1 MLARQI
7 HGADTERLGLA
18 VGQEADEGT
27 AGEIRADEIGRQHRD
42 PGAGKGCPARDGRL
56 VALQLP
62 SHGYPERL
70 TVLPEAEIGAADGG
84 MGDAPGVAKVVR
96 SGTGA
101 GAHAGSR
108 NSIRPRTVGRMR

>member
-1 MLARQI
+1 MLARQV
-7 HGADTERLGLA
+7 HGVDSERLGLA

-84 MGDAPGVAKVVR
+84 MGDAPVVSKVAR
-96 SGTGA
+96 DARAAARLDTC
-101 GAHAGSR
+101 
-108 NSIRPRTVGRMR
+108 